1 MKFDVNPSY
10 CAVKFVA
17 DQFMQVRKRK
27 NLVIYISICSYYI
40 ACNLL
45 GLALQI
51 KAHQIDVKFEFGN
64 HYVKVT
70 KGLKDHIIIST
81 VCIVSN
87 KNTHMYCYNCE
98 NKHSEKSN
106 F

>member
-1 MKFDVNPSY
+1 MNPSY

-45 GLALQI
+45 GLDLQI

-64 HYVKVT
+64 HYVT

-81 VCIVSN
+81 VVL
-87 KNTHMYCYNCE
+87 
-98 NKHSEKSN
+98 
-106 F
+106 